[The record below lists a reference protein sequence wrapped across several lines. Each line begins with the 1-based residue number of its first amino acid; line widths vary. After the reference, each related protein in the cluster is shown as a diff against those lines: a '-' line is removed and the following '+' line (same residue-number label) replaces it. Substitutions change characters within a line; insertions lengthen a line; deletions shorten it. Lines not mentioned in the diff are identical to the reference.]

1 MDLFRII
8 ITLVLILVLIKRKI
22 QVGPTLFIA
31 SAFLN
36 IIYWLPPLITGSPLF
51 KTPGSSL
58 WDVFRIG
65 FIGEYPKFRT
75 IYILTAI
82 LLVLMLGA
90 AMGEKGF
97 LKKIARCIESIF
109 GDPRWVLG
117 GLPAMIGLLP
127 MPGGALFTAPMV
139 NETAEPLG
147 LSANMRTYLNHH
159 FRHIFEYTWVLYPGL
174 IVLSE
179 IVEIDI
185 RTIAIYNIP
194 LTVAGLVG
202 GILFGMLGI
211 KFSKTMKVTG
221 GGFIDIVDALW
232 PILFIVALVILF
244 SLDLLICLFLLLLL
258 LLSRVQPWIGFT
270 FAIIINGILVLAFN
284 TGENIDPTTMYAGEG
299 IDHTALYAGNG
310 LIAFVLLAL
319 ALIRPLYPV
328 AEFFSFLK
336 RAIKPYMVVMV
347 FGVMLFSAV
356 IEGSGAAKGVAVDI
370 NAIGLPPII
379 IICLLPAIIGYLT
392 GLTVSY
398 VAVSFPIL
406 LPLFPESRELW
417 MPYISLAYA
426 CGFIGVLISPVHFC
440 LVLTVEYYKSDLMG
454 VTRLLLP
461 GLVVV
466 FLTALVRYLL
476 SV

>member
-1 MDLFRII
+1 MDFFRII
-8 ITLVLILVLIKRKI
+8 ISLILILVLIKRKI

-31 SAFLN
+31 SAFL
-36 IIYWLPPLITGSPLF
+36 ILIYWIPPLIIDSPLF
-51 KTPGSSL
+51 KTPESSL
-58 WDVFRIG
+58 LDVFRTG

-82 LLVLMLGA
+82 LLVLTLGA

-97 LKKIARCIESIF
+97 LKKIVRCIESIF

-117 GLPAMIGLLP
+117 GFPAMIGMLP

-194 LTVAGLVG
+194 LTVAALVG

-211 KFSKTMKVTG
+211 KVSKKMKVTG

-232 PILFIVALVILF
+232 PILFIVALVMLF
-244 SLDLLICLFLLLLL
+244 NLDLLICLFLLLLL

-284 TGENIDPTTMYAGEG
+284 TGEGIDP
-299 IDHTALYAGNG
+299 TALYAGNG
-310 LIAFVLLAL
+310 LIAFVLLVL

-328 AEFFSFLK
+328 AEFISFLK
-336 RAIKPYMVVMV
+336 RAIKPYMIVMV

-356 IEGSGAAKGVAVDI
+356 IDGSGAAKGVAVDI

-406 LPLFPESRELW
+406 LPLFPESSTLW

-426 CGFIGVLISPVHFC
+426 CGFIGVLCSPVHFC

-461 GLVVV
+461 GMVLV

>member
-1 MDLFRII
+1 MDLLRII

-31 SAFLN
+31 SAFL
-36 IIYWLPPLITGSPLF
+36 ILIYWIPPLITDSALF

-58 WDVFRIG
+58 PDVFRIG
-65 FIGEYPKFRT
+65 FIGESPKFRT

-211 KFSKTMKVTG
+211 KVHKTMKVTG
-221 GGFIDIVDALW
+221 GGFTDIVDALW

-270 FAIIINGILVLAFN
+270 FAIIINGILVIAFN
-284 TGENIDPTTMYAGEG
+284 TGDGIDPAAM
-299 IDHTALYAGNG
+299 YAGNG
-310 LIAFVLLAL
+310 VIAFVLLAL
-319 ALIRPLYPV
+319 ALFRPLYPV
-328 AEFFSFLK
+328 AEFISFLK
-336 RAIKPYMVVMV
+336 RSIKPYMVVMV

-356 IEGSGAAKGVAVDI
+356 IDGSGAARGVAVDI
-370 NAIGLPPII
+370 NAVGLPPII